1 MSGILEVKDLSA
13 GYGKK
18 MVVKGASFSLPEGTL
33 TGLLGANGSGKTTL
47 SRAVCGLIPSEG
59 EVSILGQDPRHLKSK
74 ARAGLISYI
83 PQRTEITFSM
93 PVLDVVLMGFYPVM
107 APFESPGR
115 KRREAALHA
124 LERVGLESRAYED
137 YLTLSGG
144 QKQMAVLA
152 RAMVRQTPL
161 YLFDEPDSALDF
173 ANHHRALGFIRELA
187 RAKGTTGFICIH
199 DANFALRYCDNLIF
213 MKEGRAF
220 RMLSLSQASHE
231 EVQDALLEIYGPVE
245 LLENKGH
252 FLVDKKEE
260 GIE

>member
-1 MSGILEVKDLSA
+1 MRELSA

-18 MVVKGASFSLPEGTL
+18 PVVKGASFSLPEGTL
-33 TGLLGANGSGKTTL
+33 TGLLGSNGSGKTTL
-47 SRAVCGLIPSEG
+47 ARAVCGLIPSEG
-59 EVSILGQDPRHLKSK
+59 KVDILGQDPRHLKSRD
-74 ARAGLISYI
+74 RAGLISYI

-107 APFESPGR
+107 ATFESPG
-115 KRREAALHA
+115 KRRREIALHA
-124 LERVGLESRAYED
+124 LERVGLASRAYED

-152 RAMVRQTPL
+152 RAMVRKTPL

-187 RAKGTTGFICIH
+187 RAEETAGLMCIH

-213 MKEGRAF
+213 MKEGQTF
-220 RMLSLSQASHE
+220 RMLSLSQACRE
-231 EVQDALLEIYGPVE
+231 EVQEALSEIYGPVE

-252 FLVDKKEE
+252 FLVDRKEDV
-260 GIE
+260 G